1 MESQRRDLGR
11 VVRIRAGCG
20 RAAVIAT
27 RLRQAAGV
35 AVLAILVF
43 LGIRLIPIYYHNQE
57 LQQFVEDVTHR
68 AAAPTSSDDVLR
80 SWILDKAGEL
90 ELPVVAD
97 NVRIQ
102 RTSDRVQI
110 DVRYFVRV
118 DLPLYTVDLHF
129 YPGAGSR

>member
-1 MESQRRDLGR
+1 
-11 VVRIRAGCG
+11 VRIRAGCG
-20 RAAVIAT
+20 RPIVIAS

-43 LGIRLIPIYYHNQE
+43 LGARLAPIYLHNQE

-80 SWILDKAGEL
+80 SWVLSKAADLG
-90 ELPVVAD
+90 LPVVAD
-97 NVRIQ
+97 NVHIR
-102 RTSDRVQI
+102 RTPDSVHI
-110 DVRYFVRV
+110 DVRYVVRV

>member
-1 MESQRRDLGR
+1 
-11 VVRIRAGCG
+11 
-20 RAAVIAT
+20 VIAT

-35 AVLAILVF
+35 AVLVVLVV
-43 LGIRLIPIYYHNQE
+43 LGVRLIPIYIHNQE

-80 SWILDKAGEL
+80 SWVLTKAADL

-97 NVRIQ
+97 NVHIQ
-102 RTSDRVQI
+102 RSPEAVHVE
-110 DVRYFVRV
+110 VRYSVRV

>member
-1 MESQRRDLGR
+1 M
-11 VVRIRAGCG
+11 
-20 RAAVIAT
+20 IAT

-35 AVLAILVF
+35 AVLVVLVV
-43 LGIRLIPIYYHNQE
+43 LGVRLIPIYIHNQE

-80 SWILDKAGEL
+80 SWVLTKAADL

-97 NVRIQ
+97 NVHIQ
-102 RTSDRVQI
+102 RSPEAVHI
-110 DVRYFVRV
+110 EVRYSVRV

>member
-1 MESQRRDLGR
+1 
-11 VVRIRAGCG
+11 
-20 RAAVIAT
+20 VIAN

-35 AVLAILVF
+35 AVLAILAF

-57 LQQFVEDVTHR
+57 LQQFVEDVTRR
-68 AAAPTSSDDVLR
+68 AAAPTTDDVLR

-102 RTSDRVQI
+102 RTSDRVHI
-110 DVRYFVRV
+110 DVRYVVRV

>member
-1 MESQRRDLGR
+1 MTAS
-11 VVRIRAGCG
+11 
-20 RAAVIAT
+20 

-43 LGIRLIPIYYHNQE
+43 LGIRLIPIYLHNQE

-68 AAAPTSSDDVLR
+68 AVAPTSSDDVLR
-80 SWILDKAGEL
+80 SWVLSKAADL

-97 NVRIQ
+97 NVHIQ
-102 RTSDRVQI
+102 RTAESVRI
-110 DVRYFVRV
+110 EVRYAVRV

>member
-1 MESQRRDLGR
+1 VLVVLG
-11 VVRIRAGCG
+11 V
-20 RAAVIAT
+20 
-27 RLRQAAGV
+27 
-35 AVLAILVF
+35 
-43 LGIRLIPIYYHNQE
+43 RLIPIYIHNQE

-80 SWILDKAGEL
+80 SWVLTKAADL

-97 NVRIQ
+97 NVHIQ
-102 RTSDRVQI
+102 RSPEAVHVE
-110 DVRYFVRV
+110 VRYSVRV